1 MNALASEVGVSPRSV
16 CTSGVY
22 GDPDGSEG
30 LLRVR
35 ALHAAKLGYA
45 SARTAWDFGA
55 SHRALWLR
63 LEQRRNKS
71 LEKSASEDVLREH
84 LLRPIG

>member
-1 MNALASEVGVSPRSV
+1 MRLRWPR
-16 CTSGVY
+16 
-22 GDPDGSEG
+22 GSEG
-30 LLRVR
+30 LLRVH
-35 ALHAAKLGYA
+35 ALNAAKLGYA
-45 SARTAWDFGA
+45 SARTAWDYGA
-55 SHRALWLR
+55 LHCAHWLR